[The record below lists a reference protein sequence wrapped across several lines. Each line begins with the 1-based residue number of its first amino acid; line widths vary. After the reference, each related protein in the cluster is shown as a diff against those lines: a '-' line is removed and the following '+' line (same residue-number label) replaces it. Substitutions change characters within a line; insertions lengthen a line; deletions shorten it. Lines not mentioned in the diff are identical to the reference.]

1 MILKIYLLIFY
12 PTVDCL
18 YVWSQQWSFLP
29 LVRNLPDQPIIL
41 KCALFN
47 QVSLTCFQILFKTM
61 DTTKVLTSLTEHWSE
76 GILSMDGLLW
86 PMVSF
91 LSFRQSTE
99 PVLVSYVSRQ
109 DSGSSLLPESVS
121 DSSSDPC
128 HLLQWS
134 LNEFICWPFF
144 FRFDIPFVILW

>member
-12 PTVDCL
+12 PTVVVCMFDHNNEVSYHWSETYQTNLSSWNVLCL
-18 YVWSQQWSFLP
+18 IRFPKLVFKFCSKQWIQLRYW
-29 LVRNLPDQPIIL
+29 LL
-41 KCALFN
+41 
-47 QVSLTCFQILFKTM
+47 SLNR
-61 DTTKVLTSLTEHWSE
+61 SE

-99 PVLVSYVSRQ
+99 PVLISYVSRQ

-144 FRFDIPFVILW
+144 FRFHIPFVILW